1 MQQAVPDAGLP
12 PPAVLVDGFAGA
24 ATAAP
29 GPPGGG
35 PAVRAAAAGYWHRR
49 GLTTDPARTAAA
61 PGGAALLLA
70 LVAAAGGEVLLPR
83 PSASWYAAQPVILG
97 RAVHRVPTTAES
109 GGAPDPF
116 ALLETVRRV
125 RAEGGAPRLLV
136 LSVADDPTGTV
147 PPPELVREACEA
159 AAGEGLLV
167 VSDETY
173 RDALHDPHATVLVS
187 PAEMLPDDVVV
198 LADLGGTLT
207 PPGWPAA
214 VARFPATRAGAALHA
229 AVLAVLG
236 TAVPPLPPPVEAAAA
251 AALAEPPAV
260 TGRLAAG
267 VRLHTALTGAV
278 RDVLTAAGALV
289 RPPQA
294 GYHVYADLE
303 ELRPALARAGVVDAV
318 DLESAVVRA
327 LGSGARA
334 RAVGGAPRFGDDLT
348 ALRLRVATG
357 PLLGDAGGAHAAA
370 LAYAHDR
377 PPAATPLTPLTPAAP
392 AAPAPA
398 VPEPAPPRDRPDRQD
413 RQDRPDRQEPPA
425 PTEWPQVA
433 EALRALG
440 AAVAEL
446 TGARR

>member
-12 PPAVLVDGFAGA
+12 PPAELVDGFAGA

-35 PAVRAAAAGYWHRR
+35 PELRAAAAGYWHRR
-49 GLTTDPARTAAA
+49 GLATDPGQTAAA
-61 PGGAALLLA
+61 PGGPALLLA
-70 LVAAAGGEVLLPR
+70 LVAAVGGEVLLPR
-83 PSASWYAAQPVILG
+83 PSASWYAAQPAILG

-109 GGAPDPF
+109 GGAPDPV

-125 RAEGGAPRLLV
+125 RAEGGDPRLLV

-147 PPPELVREACEA
+147 PPPELVHEACEA
-159 AAGEGLLV
+159 AAREGLLV

-173 RDALHDPHATVLVS
+173 RDTLHDPHATVLVS

-214 VARFPATRAGAALHA
+214 VARFPATRAGAVLHA
-229 AVLAVLG
+229 AALAVLG

-267 VRLHTALTGAV
+267 VRLHTALTAAV

-303 ELRPALARAGVVDAV
+303 ALRRDLARGGVVDAV
-318 DLESAVVRA
+318 DLETAVVRA
-327 LGSGARA
+327 LGPGTRA
-334 RAVGGAPRFGDDLT
+334 RAVAGAQRFGDDLT
-348 ALRLRVATG
+348 ALRLRVTTA
-357 PLLGDAGGAHAAA
+357 PLLGGAGGAHAAA
-370 LAYAHDR
+370 LAPARAR
-377 PPAATPLTPLTPAAP
+377 PPAAAATTLTPAAAPVPAASGAP
-392 AAPAPA
+392 AAPGTAGEEQPDPA
-398 VPEPAPPRDRPDRQD
+398 
-413 RQDRPDRQEPPA
+413 
-425 PTEWPQVA
+425 EWPQVA
-433 EALRALG
+433 EALRSLGSALT
-440 AAVAEL
+440 EL
-446 TGARR
+446 TGVRR

>member
-12 PPAVLVDGFAGA
+12 PPAELVDGFAGA

-35 PAVRAAAAGYWHRR
+35 PELRAAAAGYWHRR
-49 GLTTDPARTAAA
+49 GLATDPGQTVAA
-61 PGGAALLLA
+61 PGGPALLLA
-70 LVAAAGGEVLLPR
+70 LVAAVGGEVLLPR
-83 PSASWYAAQPVILG
+83 PSASWYAAQPAVLG

-109 GGAPDPF
+109 GGAPDPI

-125 RAEGGAPRLLV
+125 RAEGGDPRLLV

-147 PPPELVREACEA
+147 PPPELVHEACEA
-159 AAGEGLLV
+159 AAREGLLV

-173 RDALHDPHATVLVS
+173 RDTLHDPHATVLVS

-229 AVLAVLG
+229 AALAVLG

-260 TGRLAAG
+260 TGRLAAA
-267 VRLHTALTGAV
+267 VRLHTALTAAV
-278 RDVLTAAGALV
+278 RSVLTGAGALV
-289 RPPQA
+289 RPPHA
-294 GYHVYADLE
+294 GYHLYADLE
-303 ELRPALARAGVVDAV
+303 ALRRDLARRGVVDAV
-318 DLESAVVRA
+318 DLETAVVRA
-327 LGSGARA
+327 LGPGSRA
-334 RAVGGAPRFGDDLT
+334 RAVAGAQRFGDDLT
-348 ALRLRVATG
+348 ALRLRVTTA

-370 LAYAHDR
+370 LASAQAR
-377 PPAATPLTPLTPAAP
+377 PPAAAASTLTPAAAPGPAAP
-392 AAPAPA
+392 AAPGTAGEEQPDPA
-398 VPEPAPPRDRPDRQD
+398 D
-413 RQDRPDRQEPPA
+413 
-425 PTEWPQVA
+425 WPQVA
-433 EALRALG
+433 EALRSLGSALT
-440 AAVAEL
+440 EL
-446 TGARR
+446 TGVRR

>member
-12 PPAVLVDGFAGA
+12 PPAELVDGFARA

-35 PAVRAAAAGYWHRR
+35 PELRAAAAGYWHRR
-49 GLTTDPARTAAA
+49 GLATDPGHVAAA
-61 PGGAALLLA
+61 PGGPALLLA
-70 LVAAAGGEVLLPR
+70 LVAAVGGEVLLPR
-83 PSASWYAAQPVILG
+83 PSASWYAAQPAVLG

-109 GGAPDPF
+109 GGAPDPV

-125 RAEGGAPRLLV
+125 RAEGGDPRLLV

-147 PPPELVREACEA
+147 PPPELVHDACEA
-159 AAGEGLLV
+159 AAREGLLV

-173 RDALHDPHATVLVS
+173 RDTLHDPHATVLVS

-214 VARFPATRAGAALHA
+214 VARFPAGRAGTALRD

-267 VRLHTALTGAV
+267 IRLHAALTAAV

-303 ELRPALARAGVVDAV
+303 ALRRDLARGGVVDAV
-318 DLESAVVRA
+318 DLESALVRA
-327 LGSGARA
+327 LGPGARA
-334 RAVGGAPRFGDDLT
+334 RAVGGAHRFGDDLT

-370 LAYAHDR
+370 LASAHAR
-377 PPAATPLTPLTPAAP
+377 PPAAAATTLTPAAVLPPPTPAEP
-392 AAPAPA
+392 AAAAAAGAVPADQ
-398 VPEPAPPRDRPDRQD
+398 PEPA
-413 RQDRPDRQEPPA
+413 
-425 PTEWPQVA
+425 EWPQVA
-433 EALRALG
+433 EALRSLGSALT
-440 AAVAEL
+440 EL

>member
-1 MQQAVPDAGLP
+1 MHRAVPDAALP
-12 PPAVLVDGFAGA
+12 PPAELVDRFAGA

-35 PAVRAAAAGYWHRR
+35 PALRAAAAGYWRRR
-49 GLTTDPARTAAA
+49 GLATDPGQTAAA

-70 LVAAAGGEVLLPR
+70 LLAAAGGEVLLPR

-109 GGAPDPF
+109 GGAPDPI

-125 RAEGGAPRLLV
+125 RAEGGDPRLLV

-147 PPPELVREACEA
+147 PPPELVHEACEA
-159 AAGEGLLV
+159 AAGAGLLV

-187 PAEMLPDDVVV
+187 PAEMLPDAVVV

-214 VARFPATRAGAALHA
+214 VARFPATRAGAALRA
-229 AVLAVLG
+229 EVLAVLG
-236 TAVPPLPPPVEAAAA
+236 TAVPPLPPPVGAAAA

-267 VRLHTALTGAV
+267 VRLHAALTVAV
-278 RDVLTAAGALV
+278 RDVLTGAGALV

-294 GYHVYADLE
+294 GYQVYADLE
-303 ELRPALARAGVVDAV
+303 ALRQDLARGGVVDAV

-327 LGSGARA
+327 LGPGARA
-334 RAVGGAPRFGDDLT
+334 GAVGGAHRFGDDLT

-370 LAYAHDR
+370 LASAHAR
-377 PPAATPLTPLTPAAP
+377 PPAAATLLTPAAP
-392 AAPAPA
+392 A
-398 VPEPAPPRDRPDRQD
+398 VPETPGAPGPS
-413 RQDRPDRQEPPA
+413 EPPGQPE
-425 PTEWPQVA
+425 PTRWPQVA

-440 AAVAEL
+440 SAITEL

>member
-1 MQQAVPDAGLP
+1 MTQAVPDAGLP
-12 PPAVLVDGFAGA
+12 PPAELVDGFAGA

-35 PAVRAAAAGYWHRR
+35 PELRAAAAGYWHRR
-49 GLTTDPARTAAA
+49 GLATDPGQTAAA
-61 PGGAALLLA
+61 PGGPALLLA

-83 PSASWYAAQPVILG
+83 PSASWYEAQPVILG

-109 GGAPDPF
+109 GGAPDPI

-125 RAEGGAPRLLV
+125 RAEGGDPRLLV

-147 PPPELVREACEA
+147 PPPEVVHEACEA
-159 AAGEGLLV
+159 AAGEGVLV

-173 RDALHDPHATVLVS
+173 RDAIHDPHATVLVS

-214 VARFPATRAGAALHA
+214 VARFPATRAGAALHDA
-229 AVLAVLG
+229 ALAVLG

-267 VRLHTALTGAV
+267 VRLHAALTEAV
-278 RDVLTAAGALV
+278 RNVLTAAGALV

-303 ELRPALARAGVVDAV
+303 ALRPALARGGVVDAV
-318 DLESAVVRA
+318 DLETAVVRA
-327 LGSGARA
+327 LGPAAGRPGARA
-334 RAVGGAPRFGDDLT
+334 RAVGGGHRFGDDLT

-370 LAYAHDR
+370 LASAHAR
-377 PPAATPLTPLTPAAP
+377 PPAAATTLTPAAP
-392 AAPAPA
+392 VSAVAPATPETPGA
-398 VPEPAPPRDRPDRQD
+398 GPPEAPEP
-413 RQDRPDRQEPPA
+413 QEPPE
-425 PTEWPQVA
+425 PTQWPQVA
-433 EALRALG
+433 EALRSLG
-440 AAVAEL
+440 SAITEL

>member
-12 PPAVLVDGFAGA
+12 PPAELVDGFARA

-35 PAVRAAAAGYWHRR
+35 PGLRAAAAGYWHRR
-49 GLTTDPARTAAA
+49 GLATDPAQTAAA
-61 PGGAALLLA
+61 PGGPALLLA
-70 LVAAAGGEVLLPR
+70 LVAAVGGEVLLPR
-83 PSASWYAAQPVILG
+83 PSASWYAAQPGILG

-109 GGAPDPF
+109 GGAPDPV

-125 RAEGGAPRLLV
+125 RAEGGDPRLLV

-147 PPPELVREACEA
+147 PPPELVHEVCEA
-159 AAGEGLLV
+159 AAREGLVV

-173 RDALHDPHATVLVS
+173 RDTLHDPHATVLVS

-214 VARFPATRAGAALHA
+214 VARFAATRAGAALHA
-229 AVLAVLG
+229 AALAVLG
-236 TAVPPLPPPVEAAAA
+236 TAVPPLPPPVAAAAA

-267 VRLHTALTGAV
+267 IRLHAGLTAAV

-303 ELRPALARAGVVDAV
+303 ALREDLARGGVVDAV

-327 LGSGARA
+327 LGPGVRA
-334 RAVGGAPRFGDDLT
+334 RAVAGAQRFGDDLT
-348 ALRLRVATG
+348 ALRLRVATA
-357 PLLGDAGGAHAAA
+357 PLLGDAGGAHAAV
-370 LAYAHDR
+370 LASAQAR
-377 PPAATPLTPLTPAAP
+377 PPAAAATTLTPAAAPAPEAP
-392 AAPAPA
+392 AAPRIPGA
-398 VPEPAPPRDRPDRQD
+398 EPAD
-413 RQDRPDRQEPPA
+413 PA
-425 PTEWPQVA
+425 DWPQVA

-440 AAVAEL
+440 SALTEL
-446 TGARR
+446 TGAGR